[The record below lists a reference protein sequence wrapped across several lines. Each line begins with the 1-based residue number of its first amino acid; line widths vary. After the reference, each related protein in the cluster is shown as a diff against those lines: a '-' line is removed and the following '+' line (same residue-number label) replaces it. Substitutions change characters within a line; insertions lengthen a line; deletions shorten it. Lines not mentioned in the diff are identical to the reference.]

1 MITIVFLAACGGSS
15 SKPREAKA
23 PAAAPEHASVAEEPA
38 EEAIPEPSEATYA
51 AAPTD
56 TETPEPAPTVDA
68 PADDME
74 PPVVETATDTGPVSV
89 TARAT
94 LASVK
99 DGSEMGTITFT
110 TDPTGGVM
118 MEGQFNGLKKNGA
131 HAFYIHE
138 NGDCS
143 KKAKKVGK
151 HLNPTGSKHGPPSSS
166 TRHAGDFGDLA
177 ADDAGNAVFE
187 MTTDSVTMEEGRPD
201 SILHRAVV
209 IYAKKDNKKG
219 NAGAPLACGVIEI
232 VTE

>member
-15 SKPREAKA
+15 AKPREAKA

-38 EEAIPEPSEATYA
+38 EEAIPAPSEATYA
-51 AAPTD
+51 AVPPETEAPD
-56 TETPEPAPTVDA
+56 PAPTADM
-68 PADDME
+68 PADDAAE
-74 PPVVETATDTGPVSV
+74 PVVAAEPGPVSV

-99 DGSEMGTITFT
+99 DGSEIGTITFT
-110 TDPTGGVM
+110 TDPTGGIM
-118 MEGQFNGLKKNGA
+118 MEGQFSGLKKNGA

-143 KKAKKVGK
+143 KKGKKVGK
-151 HLNPTGSKHGPPSSS
+151 HLNPTGSKHGPPASS

-177 ADDAGNAVFE
+177 ADDAGNATFE

-209 IYAKKDNKKG
+209 IYSKKDNKKG
-219 NAGAPLACGVIEI
+219 NPGAPLACGVIEI